1 MFPVI
6 LFGVAVVFIVMTER
20 KTHTEEEPSVSTR
33 DHLRG
38 AVDSIAR
45 DMTRGPVGTS
55 VLGLGV
61 GAVLLAR
68 GGVEAGKRVGETA
81 INAGLGT
88 AKIIFSRNR
97 R

>member
-1 MFPVI
+1 
-6 LFGVAVVFIVMTER
+6 MTER
-20 KTHTEEEPSVSTR
+20 RPHTEEEPSISTR

-38 AVDSIAR
+38 AVDSITR

-55 VLGLGV
+55 VLGLTV
-61 GAVLLAR
+61 GAGILAR
-68 GGVEAGKRVGETA
+68 GGVEVGRRVGETA